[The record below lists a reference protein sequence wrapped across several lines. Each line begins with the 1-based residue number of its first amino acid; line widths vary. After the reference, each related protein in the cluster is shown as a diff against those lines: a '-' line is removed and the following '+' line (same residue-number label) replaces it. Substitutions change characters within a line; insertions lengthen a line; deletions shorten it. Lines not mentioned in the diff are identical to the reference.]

1 MDNKAAYQQLQLDVK
16 NSNKIVIALLFLSSF
31 GILAGISGFIFDII
45 YVYIPGFS
53 PVFIFFTSIV
63 MMLVSY
69 IIYRNTKNL
78 IESLRS
84 VKA

>member
-1 MDNKAAYQQLQLDVK
+1 MDNKATYQQLKLDVK
-16 NSNKIVIALLFLSSF
+16 NSNKIVIALLVLSSF
-31 GILAGISGFIFDII
+31 GILAGILGFIFNII

-53 PVFIFFTSIV
+53 PVFMFFTSIV
-63 MMLVSY
+63 LMLVSY

-78 IESLRS
+78 LESLRS